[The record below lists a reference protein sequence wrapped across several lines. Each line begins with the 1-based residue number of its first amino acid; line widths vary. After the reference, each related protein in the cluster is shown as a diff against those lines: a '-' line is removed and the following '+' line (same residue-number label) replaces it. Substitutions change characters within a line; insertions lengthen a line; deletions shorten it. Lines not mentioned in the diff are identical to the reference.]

1 MLYFLPTFK
10 KILAFNLPFNRTP
23 FLQTALTIPKP
34 RKFILNSRLPSTI
47 QNKYTVITT
56 TSLLPKS

>member
-1 MLYFLPTFK
+1 MLYFLPTLK

-47 QNKYTVITT
+47 QYTVITA